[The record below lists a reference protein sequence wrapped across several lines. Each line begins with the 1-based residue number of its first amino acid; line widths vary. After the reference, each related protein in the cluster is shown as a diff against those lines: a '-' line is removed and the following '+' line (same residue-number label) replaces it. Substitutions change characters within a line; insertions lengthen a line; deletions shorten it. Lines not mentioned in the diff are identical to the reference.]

1 VIDGLDVV
9 TVGIEAVHRTLILER
24 LKEVSVTPLST
35 GESDWYESMDAA
47 QSFLPA

>member
-1 VIDGLDVV
+1 L
-9 TVGIEAVHRTLILER
+9 TASTLLPSGSRQYIALSFLER
-24 LKEVSVTPLST
+24 LKEVSVTPLTT